1 MFDDTR
7 LSINDQD
14 IFVAMYHRLKKKIQV
29 FCLISTK
36 NIDLKKFLREAVFYI
51 ACESLC
57 HFHFI
62 FKNTEMKNL
71 YISWL
76 TLVLTLSII
85 SRRINDILEE
95 W

>member
-1 MFDDTR
+1 MIRVSRYFCY
-7 LSINDQD
+7 D
-14 IFVAMYHRLKKKIQV
+14 ISDWKNKIQA

-51 ACESLC
+51 VRESLY

-62 FKNTEMKNL
+62 FKNTEMKNV

-76 TLVLTLSII
+76 TLVLNLSFT
-85 SRRINDILEE
+85 SRVELMIFSKRDK
-95 W
+95 